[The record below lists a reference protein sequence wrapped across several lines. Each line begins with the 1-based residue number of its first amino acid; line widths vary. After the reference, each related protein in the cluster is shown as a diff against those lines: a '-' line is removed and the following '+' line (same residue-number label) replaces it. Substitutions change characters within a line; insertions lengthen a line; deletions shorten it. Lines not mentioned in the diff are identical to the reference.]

1 MEKDYRK
8 MVELIGGETIIINP
22 ENTTI
27 LNPLTIS
34 IDENDNGK

>member
-22 ENTTI
+22 ENTTT
-27 LNPLTIS
+27 LNPLIIS
-34 IDENDNGK
+34 INDSRGTN